1 MKLIFTV
8 WLLLL
13 GGVSAAWA
21 SGGGETVE
29 MVPFFSSNFLWTCIN
44 FALVVF
50 LLTKFGKAPMKEALR
65 ARKEKIAHT
74 MNEAAEA
81 RSLAEKAL
89 KEVEQ
94 RLSEK
99 DATVKTILDESRE
112 TAEREEQL
120 MIDQAEKASLD
131 IVERARGSVDVE
143 LKKAM
148 DQLKAEAVRLA
159 LETAEQKI
167 AGMMTSEDQKR
178 LVNQYITGMENRN

>member
-1 MKLIFTV
+1 MKRFFLV
-8 WLLLL
+8 GLLVL
-13 GGVSAAWA
+13 GGMSSAWA

-29 MVPFFSSNFLWTCIN
+29 MVPFFSSNFLWTVIN

-50 LLTKFGKAPMKEALR
+50 LLAKFGKTPMKEALR
-65 ARKEKIAHT
+65 ARKEKIAHG

-89 KEVEQ
+89 KQTEQ

-99 DATVKTILDESRE
+99 DATVKTILDEARE

-120 MIDQAEKASLD
+120 MVEQAQKASRD
-131 IVERARGSVDVE
+131 IVDRARASVDVE

-159 LETAEQKI
+159 METAEKKI